1 MTILASLNALSLWQ
15 KTAFSAALI
24 QRMLPNYQLFSQ
36 ATEFGDVSVLKN
48 QLDLIWQKLGDQKI
62 KINLEAQ
69 LLKLEDQIPDPE
81 QYDFFAV
88 YPALD
93 CTMALMSLM
102 QGMQNKEES
111 NFDDVSQLSQNSV
124 QSYIEVMLEEENENL
139 GDDELNQAI
148 AEHPLMIWEN
158 EIQPECLNLLKN
170 SAENKSTCTTL
181 KTLVLGEGISSL
193 GIEI

>member
-36 ATEFGDVSVLKN
+36 ATEFGDVAVLKN

-139 GDDELNQAI
+139 SDDELNQAI

-158 EIQPECLNLLKN
+158 EMQQECLNLLKN